1 MEVSALEQPCK
12 GRQPT
17 LCSAA
22 RCMLLLPSVP
32 GSGFAGRQLAAAG
45 GSAEPLIS
53 LHVLIQGKSF
63 TSLSQ
68 CILLWCLNLSSART
82 LL

>member
-53 LHVLIQGKSF
+53 LHVFQGKSF

-68 CILLWCLNLSSART
+68 CILLWSVNLSSART